1 MKQCKG
7 CGAILQSDLPN
18 EPGYTPKKDAEYCM
32 RCFRIQHYDDVTVS
46 YRTKM
51 DPTEILKGI
60 QQLVALVLW
69 VVDIFDFEA
78 NMIDGLNRHF
88 LGKDILM
95 VVTKRDLL
103 PDTVT
108 NQKLTHFLLRRLKEY
123 GISVKGIVVTGQY
136 GKDGVQ
142 ELIQAI
148 ETYAKTKE
156 IVVMGVANAGKSTI
170 LNTLLRL
177 DHTLT
182 MSRYPGTTLG
192 FTKLDWN
199 GYIIYDT
206 PGIHRYD
213 SAIFLL
219 DDQKLKYVIPNRMIR
234 PIVYQLRQDQSI
246 ALGGLA
252 RIDLKNA
259 HENAS
264 LTVYAC
270 ERLPIHRGKLDAA
283 DELWK
288 KHYNELLTPTIDL
301 YDNFVKERFH
311 KTEAAMDICVYG
323 VGWVS
328 LRGAFDWID
337 VWHPRGCKVI
347 IRKAMI

>member
-18 EPGYTPKKDAEYCM
+18 EPGYTPKTDADYCQ

-51 DPTEILKGI
+51 DTTEILKGI
-60 QQLVALVLW
+60 QKLDALVLW

-78 NMIDGLNRHF
+78 NMIEGMNRHF
-88 LGKDILM
+88 VGKDIVM

-103 PDTVT
+103 PETVS
-108 NQKLTHFLLRRLKEY
+108 NQKLTNFLLQRLKEY
-123 GISVKGIVVTGQY
+123 GISVKGIVVTGKY
-136 GKDGVQ
+136 GKDGIR
-142 ELIQAI
+142 ELIEAI
-148 ETYAKTKE
+148 KQFAKTKE

-177 DHTLT
+177 DQTLT

-199 GYIIYDT
+199 GYTIYDT
-206 PGIHRYD
+206 PGLHRYD

-219 DDQKLKYVIPNRMIR
+219 EDRELKYVIPNSAIR

-246 ALGGLA
+246 ALGGLV

-259 HENAS
+259 RDNAS
-264 LTVYAC
+264 LTVYASG
-270 ERLPIHRGKLDAA
+270 RLPMHRGKLESAS
-283 DELWK
+283 ELWQN
-288 KHYNELLTPTIDL
+288 HYDELLTPTIDL
-301 YDNFVKERFH
+301 YDNFIKERFH
-311 KTEAAMDICVYG
+311 KTEAAIDICIYG
-323 VGWVS
+323 IGWVS
-328 LRGAFDWID
+328 LRGSFDWID

-347 IRKAMI
+347 MRKAMI